1 VVPWKSG
8 VESGRSL
15 MILRLLLELVGSLFV
30 LLADLV
36 ELLHVLKE
44 VGAPLQSDE
53 KLCLLGVAALA
64 VAPGA

>member
-1 VVPWKSG
+1 
-8 VESGRSL
+8 
-15 MILRLLLELVGSLFV
+15 MILGLLLELVGSLFV

-44 VGAPLQSDE
+44 VGAPLQGDE